1 MKKVAILLFIT
12 SSFVFAQ
19 KTYVPDD
26 KFEQALIDLGYD
38 TTLDDS
44 VLTANISGV
53 TSLDVSNKEISDLTG
68 IEAFTALTELD
79 CFGNYLTSLDVTTNT
94 ALTYLSCHDNKLTS
108 LDVSANTALDELWC
122 SDNKFTSLDVSKNT
136 ALTVL
141 DIGSVY
147 LTNLD
152 VSNNTA
158 LTYLGIKYS
167 ITSLDVT
174 NNTAL
179 TALNVNHTKLTS
191 LDVSKNTAL
200 EGLDCSGNK
209 LTSLD
214 VSKNT
219 ALVALNCS
227 RNQLTSLDVSKNT
240 ALVGLICSLNQ
251 LTSLDVSKNTALR
264 SLSCSYNKLTSL
276 NMKNGLKIGAGV
288 NDIYLNANTN
298 SLTCIET
305 LDPVYADTNR
315 VVGVFGTSTT
325 DGGVTFSL
333 SCMEDFEWV
342 SSASDTI
349 NITKTNLTDTY
360 TLEWGANTNGQTVN
374 YLVSSKVGVYP
385 AEEMYDT
392 TVTALSITY
401 QEILEKVFEGSPA
414 NGATVKFQV
423 IAKNGA
429 YSKDVTGDDR
439 VLFVNRYEYLS
450 TEGEGVPIEFALHE
464 NYPNPFNP
472 TTTLRFDLP
481 EVSNLTLTIYN
492 MLGQKVRTFD
502 YQNTSA
508 GYHSVTWD
516 AANDLG
522 QQVGAGVYLY
532 QLQTKDFVKT
542 RKMVLLK

>member
-1 MKKVAILLFIT
+1 MKKVAILFIVLLT

-19 KTYVPDD
+19 NTYVPDD

-53 TSLDVSNKEISDLTG
+53 TSLNFAITAIKKRSHGISDLTG
-68 IEAFTALTELD
+68 IEAFVALEEL
-79 CFGNYLTSLDVTTNT
+79 NLWNNVLTSLD
-94 ALTYLSCHDNKLTS
+94 L
-108 LDVSANTALDELWC
+108 
-122 SDNKFTSLDVSKNT
+122 
-136 ALTVL
+136 
-141 DIGSVY
+141 
-147 LTNLD
+147 
-152 VSNNTA
+152 SNNTA
-158 LTYLGIKYS
+158 LTRLVCRS
-167 ITSLDVT
+167 NS
-174 NNTAL
+174 
-179 TALNVNHTKLTS
+179 
-191 LDVSKNTAL
+191 
-200 EGLDCSGNK
+200 

-219 ALVALNCS
+219 ALVELNCAG
-227 RNQLTSLDVSKNT
+227 NQLTSLDVSKNT
-240 ALVGLICSLNQ
+240 ALEYLYCYYNQ
-251 LTSLDVSKNTALR
+251 LTSLDVSKNTALT
-264 SLSCSYNKLTSL
+264 SLSCSFNQLTSL

-288 NDIYLNANTN
+288 NDIFLSAIEN

-333 SCMEDFEWV
+333 SCVEAFEWV

-349 NITKTNLTDTY
+349 NITQSNLTDTY
-360 TLEWGANTNGQTVN
+360 NLQWTESPAIGIGDRDSIH
-374 YLVSSKVGVYP
+374 YLVYAKIGAYP
-385 AEEMYDT
+385 AEEIDDT

-401 QEILEKVFEGSPA
+401 QEILENVFEGSPV

-423 IAKNGA
+423 VAKNGG

-439 VLFVNRYEYLS
+439 VLYVNRYDYLS
-450 TEGEGVPIEFALHE
+450 VENQSIPTEFALHE

-481 EVSNLTLTIYN
+481 EVSDVTVTIFN
-492 MLGQKVRTFD
+492 MLGQKVRTFN

>member
-53 TSLDVSNKEISDLTG
+53 TSLNFAITAIKKRSHGISDLTG
-68 IEAFTALTELD
+68 IEAFVALEEL
-79 CFGNYLTSLDVTTNT
+79 NLWNNVLTSLD
-94 ALTYLSCHDNKLTS
+94 L
-108 LDVSANTALDELWC
+108 
-122 SDNKFTSLDVSKNT
+122 
-136 ALTVL
+136 
-141 DIGSVY
+141 
-147 LTNLD
+147 
-152 VSNNTA
+152 SNNTA
-158 LTYLGIKYS
+158 LTRLVCRS
-167 ITSLDVT
+167 NS
-174 NNTAL
+174 
-179 TALNVNHTKLTS
+179 
-191 LDVSKNTAL
+191 
-200 EGLDCSGNK
+200 

-227 RNQLTSLDVSKNT
+227 WNQLTSLDVSKNT
-240 ALVGLICSLNQ
+240 AL
-251 LTSLDVSKNTALR
+251 T
-264 SLSCSYNKLTSL
+264 SLSCSFNQLTSL

-288 NDIYLNANTN
+288 NDIFLSAIEN

-333 SCMEDFEWV
+333 SCVEAFEWV

-349 NITKTNLTDTY
+349 NITQSNLTDTY
-360 TLEWGANTNGQTVN
+360 NLQWTESPAIGIGDRDSIH
-374 YLVSSKVGVYP
+374 YLVYAKIGAYP
-385 AEEMYDT
+385 AEEIDDT

-401 QEILEKVFEGSPA
+401 QEILENVFEGSPV

-423 IAKNGA
+423 VAKNGG

-439 VLFVNRYEYLS
+439 VLYVNRYDYLS
-450 TEGEGVPIEFALHE
+450 VENQSIPTEFALHE

-481 EVSNLTLTIYN
+481 EVSDVTVTIFN
-492 MLGQKVRTFD
+492 MLGQKVRTFN

-508 GYHSVTWD
+508 GYHSVKWNAT
-516 AANDLG
+516 NDYG
-522 QQVGAGVYLY
+522 DPVGAGVYLY